1 MTTIRKELSMAKA
14 ILCSY
19 IVAIMLFLPGCGGGG
34 TGNAVPLPV
43 NNAIVLSANLA
54 PGLADTSAQIK
65 AIQVSFSLP
74 GTASP
79 VRNQDGTLL
88 VGLTGLFSL
97 KPNGQ
102 IFQDS
107 VSYDPASGTVI
118 FTILAN
124 PFATEDLGTGDIA
137 RLTYVTTTGAQLSA
151 QDIQGLAYEV
161 VGPTVNDTTVVLT
174 SEIVSSV
181 SIVTYQKP

>member
-1 MTTIRKELSMAKA
+1 MAKA

-43 NNAIVLSANLA
+43 NNAIVLSANPA
-54 PGLADTSAQIK
+54 PGRTNTPIK

-74 GTASP
+74 GAASP
-79 VRNQDGTLL
+79 IRNQDGTLL
-88 VGLTGLFSL
+88 VGETGLFKL
-97 KPNGQ
+97 KLNGE

-107 VSYDPASGTVI
+107 VSYDPASGTVN
-118 FTILAN
+118 FTILVTDIAN
-124 PFATEDLGTGDIA
+124 GDLGTGDIA
-137 RLTYVTTTGAQLSA
+137 RLTYVTATGAQLSA
-151 QDIQGLAYEV
+151 QDIQSLAFKV
-161 VGPTVNDTTVVLT
+161 VGPDLLDLT
-174 SEIVSSV
+174 SEIVPSV